1 MLLIL
6 ESAGRRYYVPL
17 PFSPFAISCLP
28 IKVFIF
34 YSSSFSSSKRPLA
47 VVLPNKL
54 LYEHILFQ
62 AESRVRFILIINDAV
77 IIRINEVVHRCHIS
91 CIFLFLLEQIF
102 FLTYRLHFILL
113 GVFWGVIPC
122 DLIDLYHRFGRVYYL
137 HLQETSLVAE
147 EIHCC
152 NFSRQMWA

>member
-1 MLLIL
+1 M
-6 ESAGRRYYVPL
+6 RYFHSDPL
-17 PFSPFAISCLP
+17 PYPVSLLKSLFS
-28 IKVFIF
+28 
-34 YSSSFSSSKRPLA
+34 YSSSISSSKRPLA

-102 FLTYRLHFILL
+102 FLTYRLHFVLL
-113 GVFWGVIPC
+113 VVFCCVIPC
-122 DLIDLYHRFGRVYYL
+122 DLIDLYHRFERAYYL
-137 HLQETSLVAE
+137 HLQEPLVAE
-147 EIHCC
+147 EFHCC
-152 NFSRQMWA
+152 NFSRHMWA